1 MAINLQEIFDY
12 VIPQPSY
19 TGRLEKLGLLN
30 AGDLKRAKNQ
40 SIAQGLLGA
49 GLTYLATPKN
59 QNYGSAAPYIAQ
71 AALGGLNA
79 ARKPVENLTE
89 QALMNQ
95 KLNALEKTQTDETMT
110 DKAFAQ
116 LISSTPELQNQ
127 GYEKLPASQKAE
139 LLKQYTGAQ
148 FKNMFDLKEIK
159 PKTDRTMDVLNDGGT
174 PNDPSDDFLDRV
186 VSEFDPKATNDD
198 GTQGAWKEI
207 NRSPKVMEQEA
218 LFSDNAANL
227 YAEQYLLTGVFPPF
241 GRGKHAASNRAKV
254 TNIAANGA
262 VRKGFVKKDPE
273 TGGILLDKEGQPV
286 PDFEAFTADIQV
298 NKAMIRDQSLSAN
311 RFSTGP
317 QGNTIRSLNVGI
329 DHLETFREFAEAL
342 NNKNVK
348 DINRLRN
355 KLALRLSN
363 EDLAAFEVTKTIVST
378 EVAKAITG
386 SNVMAL
392 DDRQAFGEQVRAS
405 QSYGELVAAI
415 EAAQKLMAGQLDG
428 LEQQYI
434 VGTTPAYRAKNPF
447 FISSSSDGV
456 DGFVGK
462 RTEEVLNRVRGKATN
477 QGIEKTGLT
486 LQNPNPADKEFIDMY
501 LKNPNSETGKA
512 IAKGLIQRGY
522 TL

>member
-116 LISSTPELQNQ
+116 LISSTPELQGQ
-127 GYEKLPASQKAE
+127 GYESLPASQKAE
-139 LLKQYTGAQ
+139 LLKQYTGAK
-148 FKNMFDLKEIK
+148 FKNMFDPKEIK
-159 PKTDRTMDVLNDGGT
+159 PKTDRTLEVLNDAGT
-174 PNDPSDDFLDRV
+174 PNDPSDDFLEKV

-198 GTQGAWKEI
+198 GTTGAWTEI
-207 NRSPKVMEQEA
+207 NRSPKELAEDHVEFTQEA
-218 LFSDNAANL
+218 LELAAHGFIL
-227 YAEQYLLTGVFPPF
+227 DGKLPPM
-241 GRGKHAASNRAKV
+241 GRGKSATTDRRKIINLASKIVQDSGGNVQDARKNAIL
-254 TNIAANGA
+254 NIQE
-262 VRKGFVKKDPE
+262 F
-273 TGGILLDKEGQPV
+273 
-286 PDFEAFTADIQV
+286 
-298 NKAMIRDQSLSAN
+298 KAQEIALKN
-311 RFSTGP
+311 FSTGVE
-317 QGNTIRSLNVGI
+317 GRKVRSLNTAM
-329 DHLETFREFAEAL
+329 DHLESMKEWSIAL
-342 NNKNVK
+342 NNTDVRKVNAVKQQLAKEFGNPNVTNFDFAK
-348 DINRLRN
+348 QIVADEVLVSVVQAGGAMQERQE
-355 KLALRLSN
+355 LA
-363 EDLAAFEVTKTIVST
+363 EAFE
-378 EVAKAITG
+378 
-386 SNVMAL
+386 
-392 DDRQAFGEQVRAS
+392 RANTPD
-405 QSYGELVAAI
+405 QLLGVI
-415 EAAQKLMAGQLDG
+415 ETAHTLMAGQLQSLDLQYLSSVGEDLAKRKPFTDKLSPATKELYKKLKIGGNRSQEQKG
-428 LEQQYI
+428 L
-434 VGTTPAYRAKNPF
+434 
-447 FISSSSDGV
+447 S
-456 DGFVGK
+456 
-462 RTEEVLNRVRGKATN
+462 
-477 QGIEKTGLT
+477 

-501 LKNPNSETGKA
+501 LKDPNSTTGKA